1 MRRSAE
7 RAADVGPM
15 AISAEEHPE
24 AALGP
29 AETSAAP
36 SEPRRST
43 LGRLAHYGGL
53 FKRGLH
59 FRYKLV
65 NLFCALLPD
74 VASGAVRGRLYRLA
88 GFDVDKAA
96 FLMGNLRPRSAGAR
110 LFGQPESG
118 PGGGGGGK

>member
-7 RAADVGPM
+7 RAADVRPM
-15 AISAEEHPE
+15 AISAEEHPK
-24 AALGP
+24 ATLGP

-74 VASGAVRGRLYRLA
+74 VASGAVRGRLYRLP
-88 GFDVDKAA
+88 GLRRDKAG
-96 FLMGNLRPRSAGAR
+96 LPLGKLPRRPPRA
-110 LFGQPESG
+110 
-118 PGGGGGGK
+118 

>member
-1 MRRSAE
+1 MVLSL
-7 RAADVGPM
+7 
-15 AISAEEHPE
+15 S
-24 AALGP
+24 GP
-29 AETSAAP
+29 AVGRIGIRDPGCQAGRVAGNDIDRYLAGLD
-36 SEPRRST
+36 EPRRST

-88 GFDVDKAA
+88 
-96 FLMGNLRPRSAGAR
+96 
-110 LFGQPESG
+110 
-118 PGGGGGGK
+118 